1 MKMNHLLNDNRPAIL
16 QIAAKHGTINVRIF
30 GTEAGFQ
37 VYPPVVYREP
47 RWGELHSDAV
57 EIKQVEAGITPR
69 RHFVDCVRDPEKEMI
84 ASGQE
89 CLTVMAVL
97 DAVQRSAASGRE
109 VEVNL

>member
-1 MKMNHLLNDNRPAIL
+1 
-16 QIAAKHGTINVRIF
+16 VRIF

-57 EIKQVEAGITPR
+57 EIKQVEAGITAR
-69 RHFVDCVRDPEKEMI
+69 RHFVDCIRDPEKEMI

>member
-1 MKMNHLLNDNRPAIL
+1 M
-16 QIAAKHGTINVRIF
+16 NVRIF

-47 RWGELHSDAV
+47 SWGELRT
-57 EIKQVEAGITPR
+57 EQVEVVQVESGLTPR
-69 RHFVDCVRDPEKEMI
+69 RHFVDCIRDPDKPMI

-97 DAVQRSAASGRE
+97 DAVQRSAVCGHE
-109 VEVNL
+109 VEVDL